1 GAVWL
6 GGDQGAA
13 RFDSKAQSRWDRW
26 QYFHGRRWLLDNQVR
41 NITVQE
47 GEKSRKVWVRT
58 ATGVSL
64 IDWRPM
70 TLEEKARYFDERIE
84 QRHVRQGLIAG
95 SHFRLAGDPSTNQK
109 ASSDNDGLWTAIY
122 LGAQAYQYAVTGNAE
137 ARARAHRSLGA
148 LMRLEEITGTP
159 GLPA

>member
-1 GAVWL
+1 MMPIMSAERLIFWVVGWMVSVCPGLAQWQKFASHFPLDAPDVPADVRAESQRPVWQNAERGPVDDLRVLAREKSGAVWL

-64 IDWRPM
+64 IDWRHM
-70 TLEEKARYFDERIE
+70 TLQEKERYFD
-84 QRHVRQGLIAG
+84 
-95 SHFRLAGDPSTNQK
+95 
-109 ASSDNDGLWTAIY
+109 
-122 LGAQAYQYAVTGNAE
+122 
-137 ARARAHRSLGA
+137 
-148 LMRLEEITGTP
+148 
-159 GLPA
+159 